1 MNKHAVLSSTKT
13 LEKKTSLD
21 LESKIPR
28 KKKSNV
34 RGSDDEDTVARDKDG
49 PLAIDTYATVPS
61 PKTFDYSKDGC
72 LPPPKYITVPKKAA
86 EPFGER
92 VPDIGDL
99 LAFLVTD
106 NEGEGNCFYEAICD
120 SVSFLTEFP
129 QYKNNHQSLRSE
141 ISAHARQN
149 KHIARKLFDAFLG
162 FDEITE
168 WAGELLHESVKSLS
182 NRVHGDRYYR
192 KLCKNEEF
200 LKDYNFPKKITQKKI
215 RETLLSAFDEEENL
229 FVRIVESYFVDEDIK
244 EMGWQWWLNSIGKD
258 QFWAGQTEIALFSHL
273 FGAQLV
279 VMKYKERLV
288 KKKTLREV
296 EFSFSFP
303 LILTIEDDS
312 IDYDQYCRTD
322 KMSETVFLWVVDPK
336 NPSEP
341 MDPSTEGKH
350 YIALNPSIVDTT
362 KLASEDVLHMEH
374 DT

>member
-1 MNKHAVLSSTKT
+1 
-13 LEKKTSLD
+13 
-21 LESKIPR
+21 
-28 KKKSNV
+28 
-34 RGSDDEDTVARDKDG
+34 
-49 PLAIDTYATVPS
+49 
-61 PKTFDYSKDGC
+61 
-72 LPPPKYITVPKKAA
+72 
-86 EPFGER
+86 
-92 VPDIGDL
+92 
-99 LAFLVTD
+99 
-106 NEGEGNCFYEAICD
+106 
-120 SVSFLTEFP
+120 
-129 QYKNNHQSLRSE
+129 
-141 ISAHARQN
+141 
-149 KHIARKLFDAFLG
+149 
-162 FDEITE
+162 
-168 WAGELLHESVKSLS
+168 
-182 NRVHGDRYYR
+182 
-192 KLCKNEEF
+192 
-200 LKDYNFPKKITQKKI
+200 
-215 RETLLSAFDEEENL
+215 
-229 FVRIVESYFVDEDIK
+229 VDEDIK